1 MLATD
6 LDPMMRAKGKHART
20 HAIMACLTN
29 MPLRLPLVSQCKVVV
44 MKGGDSD
51 GDAGGGKRRVVVF
64 VFDYKLD
71 LSLNSRFNVVM

>member
-29 MPLRLPLVSQCKVVV
+29 MPLRLPLVSVTIHSAKAG
-44 MKGGDSD
+44 MSD
-51 GDAGGGKRRVVVF
+51 GQFPASTI
-64 VFDYKLD
+64 
-71 LSLNSRFNVVM
+71 SLALARAAVHSK

>member
-29 MPLRLPLVSQCKVVV
+29 IPLRLPLVW
-44 MKGGDSD
+44 
-51 GDAGGGKRRVVVF
+51 AN
-64 VFDYKLD
+64 YKQNNIVNPDQAAPSFLRSNNREFC
-71 LSLNSRFNVVM
+71 LRL

>member
-29 MPLRLPLVSQCKVVV
+29 MPLRLPLVCASFEPCLGSLLIPVSKILNKEGREKKGKN
-44 MKGGDSD
+44 KGGI
-51 GDAGGGKRRVVVF
+51 
-64 VFDYKLD
+64 
-71 LSLNSRFNVVM
+71 

>member
-29 MPLRLPLVSQCKVVV
+29 MPLRLPLVQPLMNS
-44 MKGGDSD
+44 S
-51 GDAGGGKRRVVVF
+51 F
-64 VFDYKLD
+64 VLLATSFLG
-71 LSLNSRFNVVM
+71 LP